1 MDLPT
6 KILESAKEISSFVV
20 EHQFWSSKV
29 SLQRLRMGEKNSVV
43 RYSSN
48 YTHWPLNQGDENLLF
63 DCGIRYLLLQ
73 QTERLENVNC
83 RNLIFCAEETHLD

>member
-1 MDLPT
+1 MGLST

-43 RYSSN
+43 RYSSS
-48 YTHWPLNQGDENLLF
+48 YTSWPLNQGDENLLF
-63 DCGIRYLLLQ
+63 DYGIKYLLMY

-83 RNLIFCAEETHLD
+83 RNLILCADEMHLD

>member
-1 MDLPT
+1 MGLPT

-43 RYSSN
+43 RYSSS
-48 YTHWPLNQGDENLLF
+48 YTRWPLNQGDENLLF
-63 DCGIRYLLLQ
+63 DYGIKYLLMH

-83 RNLIFCAEETHLD
+83 RNLILCAGETHLD